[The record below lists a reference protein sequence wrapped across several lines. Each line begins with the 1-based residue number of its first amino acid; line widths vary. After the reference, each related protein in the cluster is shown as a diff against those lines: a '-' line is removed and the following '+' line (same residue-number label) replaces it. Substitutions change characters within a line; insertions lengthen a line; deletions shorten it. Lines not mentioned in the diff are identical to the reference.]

1 MKNLKQFIKA
11 NFIYI
16 ATFCCIFI
24 AIEMMRVPTSYSTI
38 VRILTQS
45 PSQYPIDEVL
55 VQLLVVIG
63 DSLVLS
69 LPALFVNKKIWPLY
83 VWILLISAGCNM
95 QVLYFR
101 EYQDFMPI
109 THFLLFNNVNGI
121 LLKSA
126 AATVQA
132 RDIIFYLPLAVFVVS
147 TKILKCKKAI
157 SKPSLNKK
165 TFIPVSF
172 IFLIAA
178 CAISN
183 INVSKYDKR
192 GDRSLLY
199 NFIAPNNNT
208 YFITNNGVVTYFFY
222 SAISSLPSWGISEE
236 EKTRINDFING
247 RKDYHDNT
255 YAINGKK
262 NLIIIVV
269 ESFNSWHLN
278 RTVCGMEIMPNLNR
292 MLKEKGTVSALKVL
306 PQVKDGRSSDGQF
319 ICNTGLLPL
328 KMGSVAVS
336 YSGNEFPSIAKA
348 LKRHGYGTYN
358 MMCDDAKCWSQGKLS
373 DALGYDKLY
382 DCYTYGSGELLAD
395 SVMLGNALK
404 ELKQYRQPF
413 LMQLVTISTHLP
425 GYAPQTPTR
434 LSDYDGN
441 QSIVYTLE
449 DFHLLD
455 KALGNFIKGLKD
467 SGIYD
472 NSVVIIVS
480 DHDEVGLNEF
490 EKREER
496 IPSDRYCT
504 FIALNTTQTLS
515 YDKVIGQVDIYPTIL
530 DIMGCNDY
538 YWKGLGHSIF
548 RKPQPDC
555 ATHCVGMEAGNP
567 QSPLLDYYRR
577 AWDISTLI
585 IRGNYFKDNN

>member
-1 MKNLKQFIKA
+1 
-11 NFIYI
+11 
-16 ATFCCIFI
+16 
-24 AIEMMRVPTSYSTI
+24 
-38 VRILTQS
+38 
-45 PSQYPIDEVL
+45 
-55 VQLLVVIG
+55 
-63 DSLVLS
+63 
-69 LPALFVNKKIWPLY
+69 
-83 VWILLISAGCNM
+83 
-95 QVLYFR
+95 
-101 EYQDFMPI
+101 
-109 THFLLFNNVNGI
+109 
-121 LLKSA
+121 
-126 AATVQA
+126 
-132 RDIIFYLPLAVFVVS
+132 
-147 TKILKCKKAI
+147 
-157 SKPSLNKK
+157 
-165 TFIPVSF
+165 
-172 IFLIAA
+172 
-178 CAISN
+178 
-183 INVSKYDKR
+183 
-192 GDRSLLY
+192 
-199 NFIAPNNNT
+199 
-208 YFITNNGVVTYFFY
+208 
-222 SAISSLPSWGISEE
+222 
-236 EKTRINDFING
+236 
-247 RKDYHDNT
+247 
-255 YAINGKK
+255 
-262 NLIIIVV
+262 
-269 ESFNSWHLN
+269 
-278 RTVCGMEIMPNLNR
+278 MEIMPNLNR

-348 LKRHGYGTYN
+348 LKRHSYGTYN

-404 ELKQYRQPF
+404 ELKQYRHPF

-425 GYAPQTPTR
+425 GYAPQNPTR

-441 QSIVYTLE
+441 QSIIYTLE

-548 RKPQPDC
+548 RNPQPDC
-555 ATHCVGMEAGNP
+555 ATHCVGMEAGNT